1 MRKVITVI
9 LALVLFASSNTST
22 LASVVPSSKVVKQHK
37 QLVYDKESIHLANQ
51 IIKFDKKNELE
62 CKSPSDLV
70 ETCYIIKQQVKYTKF
85 DKYDVAAIVFK
96 EAKFK
101 HDALNKAD
109 GGTGLMQLTGI
120 KKYHK
125 DTLFWVTN
133 PKDKHQN
140 IIGGL
145 IILEEARRSYKTKSS
160 AIMHFNGSTWRSQ
173 KYMESVQKIKREIK
187 AC

>member
-1 MRKVITVI
+1 MRKVITVM
-9 LALVLFASSNTST
+9 LALVLFAGSATTST
-22 LASVVPSSKVVKQHK
+22 LASVVPSSKVVKNK
-37 QLVYDKESIHLANQ
+37 VYDKETIHLANQ

-62 CKSPSDLV
+62 AKSPSDLA
-70 ETCYIIKQQVKYTKF
+70 ETCYIIKQQCKYTKF
-85 DKYDVAAIVFK
+85 DKYDVAAIIFK

-101 HDALNKAD
+101 QDAYNKKD
-109 GGTGLMQLTGI
+109 GGTGLMQLTRI
-120 KKYHK
+120 KKYHQ

-145 IILEEARRSYKTKSS
+145 IILEEARRSYKTKNH
-160 AIMHFNGSTWRSQ
+160 AIMHFNGSTWKSVQYMRSI
-173 KYMESVQKIKREIK
+173 QKIKREIK